1 MPQKEVFMDV
11 LRDMLIRNGLIGD
24 DGSYLTDA
32 LISNQICI
40 CDRSG
45 RVTHRI
51 EKAVN
56 GVDLV
61 VRNTSTHLVDLRLR
75 LG

>member
-1 MPQKEVFMDV
+1 MELIRQ
-11 LRDMLIRNGLIGD
+11 MLLRNGLIAN

-32 LISNQICI
+32 LIKNQICV

-51 EKAVN
+51 ERAAN
-56 GVDLV
+56 GVDLIAV
-61 VRNTSTHLVDLRLR
+61 NTKTRLVDCRLKFA
-75 LG
+75 